1 MQMTTD
7 QKTTLNLIRIAQD
20 AASEDV
26 RSTAVN
32 MLWDIYGAKVMGI
45 SNKHSL
51 KADADWDLRGLSPAN
66 RQREIMYRT
75 FLMFRRAVL
84 NYDTHTN
91 VPFMAYVANS
101 SKFQQKT
108 EKRQNAKHTDR
119 EVPVDFSGNTRE
131 EKYGDNPQMLRD
143 LAILKKTDHAPC
155 QEIEDIEIRDAFEG
169 IERFLNK
176 NTPKLLPFYRAC
188 CEICQEYGDFRDVY
202 VADRLDYTRANVG
215 VLRKKLCAVLTE
227 AGLDEEYRLVIHAL
241 AETANRID
249 EFRTVYLSRAA

>member
-84 NYDTHTN
+84 SYDTHTN

-155 QEIEDIEIRDAFEG
+155 QEIEDIVIRDAFEG

-176 NTPKLLPFYRAC
+176 NTPKLLPFYHAC
-188 CEICQEYGDFRDVY
+188 CEVCQEYGDFKDVY
-202 VADRLDYTRANVG
+202 VADKLGCTRANIG
-215 VLRKKLCAVLTE
+215 PLRKKLRTVLTE
-227 AGLDEEYRLVIHAL
+227 AGLEEECRLVLRSL
-241 AETANRID
+241 AESAERIE